1 MSLDAIRQ
9 VGEWEQAA
17 QQGITD
23 AQAKARLLIADA
35 QRTADAQIET
45 AQKAAAQKTS
55 EAAAI
60 ARERSAVFAAEQQA
74 QASADCIALRENA
87 LLRMDRAVSIVV
99 EKVVTG

>member
-17 QQGITD
+17 QQWITD

-55 EAAAI
+55 AAI